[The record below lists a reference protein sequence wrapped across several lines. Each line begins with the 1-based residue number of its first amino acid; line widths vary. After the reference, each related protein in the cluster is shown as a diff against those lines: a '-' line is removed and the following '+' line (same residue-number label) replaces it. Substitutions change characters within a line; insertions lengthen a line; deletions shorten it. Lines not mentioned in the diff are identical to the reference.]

1 MLIEH
6 LRIQIIVNEVKIQ
19 DTSPR
24 VTISPP
30 PKNRT
35 GRNNLQKFQVSH
47 DIKMVIYY
55 NI

>member
-6 LRIQIIVNEVKIQ
+6 LRIQTIVNEVKIQ

-30 PKNRT
+30 PKIEQEEI
-35 GRNNLQKFQVSH
+35 NLQKFQVSH